1 MKNTQTINKIN
12 QNMHKITLPYIDY
25 GMILLYNI
33 NIITLGG
40 VCLYINV
47 AYVDDENPNLEDLT
61 VPIKVNNCGYYRVH
75 TTPVIETP
83 HPEGRNDYQLLYIA
97 SGKGYFYFKGSKEP
111 TVVTKGNMVLF
122 RPKEP
127 QVYYYYAVD
136 KTEVYWVHFTGWKV
150 EEYLERY
157 ELPKEENVFFT
168 GVSPDYPWIYNQIIR
183 ELQLQR
189 ENYEDMIRL
198 FLRHIFLT
206 INRYIKEGKQTKNDT
221 INDIERAV
229 HYFNENYSKPIS
241 IEQYASEHL
250 MSVNWFIHNFKN
262 VMKVPPMQ
270 YIVSLR
276 IAAAKGYL
284 ENSNKNITE
293 IANTIGYDNA
303 LYFSR
308 LFRKYTGV
316 TPSEYRKRSKIIAEN
331 QKNE

>member
-1 MKNTQTINKIN
+1 M
-12 QNMHKITLPYIDY
+12 
-25 GMILLYNI
+25 
-33 NIITLGG
+33 
-40 VCLYINV
+40 YINV
-47 AYVDDENPNLEDLT
+47 AYVDDENPNIEDLSI
-61 VPIKVNNCGYYRVH
+61 PLKINNCGYYRVH

-97 SGKGYFYFKGSKEP
+97 SGKGYFYFKGSENA

-150 EEYLERY
+150 EEYLDRY

-262 VMKVPPMQ
+262 VMKAPPMQ

-293 IANTIGYDNA
+293 IANTVGYDNA

-308 LFRKYTGV
+308 LFRKHTGV
-316 TPSEYRKRSKIIAEN
+316 TPSEYRKQSKKLTEN
-331 QKNE
+331 HKNK

>member
-1 MKNTQTINKIN
+1 M
-12 QNMHKITLPYIDY
+12 
-25 GMILLYNI
+25 
-33 NIITLGG
+33 GG
-40 VCLYINV
+40 DCLYINV
-47 AYVDDENPNLEDLT
+47 AYVDDENPNIEDLSI
-61 VPIKVNNCGYYRVH
+61 PLKINNCGYYRVH

-97 SGKGYFYFKGSKEP
+97 SGKGYFYFKGSENA

-150 EEYLERY
+150 EEYLDRY

-262 VMKVPPMQ
+262 VMKIPPMQ

-293 IANTIGYDNA
+293 IANTVGYDNA

-308 LFRKYTGV
+308 LFKKYTGM
-316 TPSEYRKRSKIIAEN
+316 TPSEYRERSKFLTEN